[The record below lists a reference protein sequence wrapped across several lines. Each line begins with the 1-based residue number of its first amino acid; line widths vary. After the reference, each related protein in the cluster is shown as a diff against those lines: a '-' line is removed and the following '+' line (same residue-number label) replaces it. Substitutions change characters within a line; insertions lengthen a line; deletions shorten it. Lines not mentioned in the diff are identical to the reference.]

1 LSDYKEEVKMAKF
14 SVDAPVGV
22 GLVVWNPTVDDF
34 DLQYAGFSFTIKAGE
49 KRHLEINCANY
60 ALTAMGPRGLTS
72 LVYGDEARE
81 SQIGADAI
89 SRNKEFKTR
98 QIVLYNQQN
107 ENRKH
112 MNLGYLPPA
121 DHLKKYALELGL
133 KLLEPYSVRDEE
145 RNAISQTKAVNEDLS
160 ARLSAQDK
168 EMAELK
174 AMLKQLMT
182 KEEPKEPSELR
193 VRKDGKWVK
202 EGT

>member
-1 LSDYKEEVKMAKF
+1 MAKF

-22 GLVVWNPTVDDF
+22 GLVVWNPTNDDF

-89 SRNKEFKTR
+89 ARNKAFKTR
-98 QIVLYNQQN
+98 QVVLYNQQN

-121 DHLKKYALELGL
+121 EHLKKYALELGL
-133 KLLEPYSVRDEE
+133 KLLEPYTVRDEE
-145 RNAISQTKAVNEDLS
+145 RNAISQTKQVNEELS
-160 ARLSAQDK
+160 ARLAAQDK

-174 AMLKQLMT
+174 DMLKQFMS
-182 KEEPKEPSELR
+182 KDEPAKQEEPKEEKRGPGNPNW
-193 VRKDGKWVK
+193 RK
-202 EGT
+202 